1 MSTSIDRG
9 RRLYRA
15 VAALLNRLQ
24 PLLLLA
30 IRLYWGWQF
39 FQTGRGKLM
48 NIDRTADFFAS
59 LGIPM
64 PQLNAWMAGAT
75 ECFGGLL
82 LLTGVA
88 SRITSIPLIVTMVVA
103 YATAHRESVMHL
115 FSNPDEFVTQAPFLF
130 LFAAV
135 IVLIFGPGPLSV
147 DGLLARTKMCGQH
160 ACSRTMSQSASVLAA
175 N

>member
-1 MSTSIDRG
+1 MTAWIDRG
-9 RRLYRA
+9 RRLYRMEA
-15 VAALLNRLQ
+15 DWLNKLQ
-24 PLLLLA
+24 PVLLLT

-48 NIDRTADFFAS
+48 NIDRTTDFFAG

-64 PQLNAWMAGAT
+64 PHLNAYMAGAT

-82 LLTGVA
+82 LLAGVA
-88 SRITSIPLIVTMVVA
+88 SRITTVPLIGTMLVA

-130 LFAAV
+130 LFASV
-135 IVLIFGPGPLSV
+135 VVLIFGPGPLSV
-147 DGLLARTKMCGQH
+147 DGLVVRLKLFEPQAR
-160 ACSRTMSQSASVLAA
+160 SRAMTHHNSVAVTS
-175 N
+175 